1 VRAVDGRDDGREVA
15 VTADTVVVKT
25 ERTEFGE

>member
-1 VRAVDGRDDGREVA
+1 VLTVDGRDDGREVA
-15 VTADTVVVKT
+15 VTGGANVLKA